1 MPQKGLL
8 IQRQRTEMRGRR
20 IWEERKLPSREDEMA
35 VYLGVMRESTGKLL
49 ELVRVSD
56 VIKGE

>member
-1 MPQKGLL
+1 M
-8 IQRQRTEMRGRR
+8 
-20 IWEERKLPSREDEMA
+20 PSREDEMA

>member
-1 MPQKGLL
+1 
-8 IQRQRTEMRGRR
+8 MRGRR
-20 IWEERKLPSREDEMA
+20 IWEERKLLLREDEMV
-35 VYLGVMRESTGKLL
+35 VYLGVMRELIGKLL